1 MFEWITSNIASII
14 VLLIVVLVVGAI
26 VFKMIRDK
34 RKGKPSCS
42 CGCGGCPMSDSCHGK
57 K

>member
-1 MFEWITSNIASII
+1 MLEWLQANLATVII
-14 VLLIVVLVVGAI
+14 SALVAVLLGAI
-26 VFKMIRDK
+26 VFNMIRNK
-34 RKGKPSCS
+34 KKGKSSCS